1 VKRYA
6 FNWRS
11 AMMVQHPY
19 GSYVR
24 YDEANDLLQDER
36 DKLARIQKVAQ
47 VAYDNWP
54 HDTFLPAVQTIL
66 QICKDGKASPIT
78 EDKSSE

>member
-1 VKRYA
+1 LHGRHD
-6 FNWRS
+6 N
-11 AMMVQHPY
+11 
-19 GSYVR
+19 GSWVR

-36 DKLARIQKVAQ
+36 DKLARIEKVAQ
-47 VAYDNWP
+47 AAYDNWP
-54 HDTFLPAVQTIL
+54 HDTFLPAVQTIM